1 MEWNNLFEASLNSE
15 YILSSW
21 ERELQVK
28 ADGNNNLI
36 SENLELFCLWEMNYV
51 LSLKWQ
57 IIQKIREI
65 TNVFGGVGL
74 KVRSV
79 ISLNKNDVVTLAYII
94 ILITSY

>member
-1 MEWNNLFEASLNSE
+1 MRDELCFIIKVTDNSE
-15 YILSSW
+15 
-21 ERELQVK
+21 
-28 ADGNNNLI
+28 N
-36 SENLELFCLWEMNYV
+36 
-51 LSLKWQ
+51 
-57 IIQKIREI
+57 IREI